1 MLQFAARCVILFKL
15 ECPDSQNPENKTHVR
30 SSLTFGV
37 NRCCRVSV
45 SLNLL
50 IKILKMLAYILK
62 MGKRTDICFNFVFKF
77 ALFDHRFLF
86 CPLYLSGLCI
96 IIKEVCR
103 LSHFNSNGSYA
114 VILQTTGNLPS
125 HPSSWC
131 RSLAYTTFSLL
142 SFHTKS
148 AAGPMKSGTL
158 LSWLLL
164 LLRYSK
170 AICTL
175 LSNHHL

>member
-1 MLQFAARCVILFKL
+1 M
-15 ECPDSQNPENKTHVR
+15 
-30 SSLTFGV
+30 
-37 NRCCRVSV
+37 NRCCGVSV

-62 MGKRTDICFNFVFKF
+62 MGKRADICFSFDLRSNSFWSQVFIF
-77 ALFDHRFLF
+77 SFISQWSVYY
-86 CPLYLSGLCI
+86 YLSDI
-96 IIKEVCR
+96 FKEVCR
-103 LSHFNSNGSYA
+103 LSHFNSNGSYT

-170 AICTL
+170 ANCKL